1 MSLSA
6 TVPVRLMRVSASV
19 DLPWSMCA
27 MMEKLRMFLAGTWS
41 TAFGSILTLSPFLL
55 GTTGVSAARTRTA
68 RLPESRGRRVG
79 KNLADASPPPPSR
92 ARARARAAPSVAPR
106 AAEGAMPDIA
116 LGRFALN
123 PTTGE
128 PARTVYPR
136 RALCPSSV
144 APGRVTVASGSG
156 LDSSSERGLS
166 CGIVRP
172 LPPRGSNRRRRDS
185 VFPVY
190 TNRSVDQTADNG
202 NPIERGANK
211 SRLL

>member
-1 MSLSA
+1 MVMPRSRSMSMESSSCASMSLSA

-68 RLPESRGRRVG
+68 RLPPESRGRRVG

-92 ARARARAAPSVAPR
+92 ARARARAAPSVATR

-116 LGRFALN
+116 LGSSALN
-123 PTTGE
+123 PTIGGGTNRL
-128 PARTVYPR
+128 PAPSAVSVQQSPTRTCHR
-136 RALCPSSV
+136 GLWF
-144 APGRVTVASGSG
+144 SG
-156 LDSSSERGLS
+156 LERARPILWGLS
-166 CGIVRP
+166 DRFHRV
-172 LPPRGSNRRRRDS
+172 LES
-185 VFPVY
+185 
-190 TNRSVDQTADNG
+190 
-202 NPIERGANK
+202 
-211 SRLL
+211 

>member
-68 RLPESRGRRVG
+68 RLPPESRGRRVG

-116 LGRFALN
+116 LGRSALN
-123 PTTGE
+123 PTTGAGTNRL
-128 PARTVYPR
+128 PA
-136 RALCPSSV
+136 PSAVSIRQRP
-144 APGRVTVASGSG
+144 PGRVTVASGSRTRAI
-156 LDSSSERGLS
+156 EPIEAYPV
-166 CGIVRP
+166 GIVRP
-172 LPPRGSNRRRRDS
+172 LPPRARIVDGEIPF
-185 VFPVY
+185 FPY
-190 TNRSVDQTADNG
+190 TQIGRLTKRQPDRARSQ
-202 NPIERGANK
+202 
-211 SRLL
+211 